1 MIIRNLKHFWNINM
15 EVRSMYF
22 PYLRGRQFELIALRE
37 LVEKDVLSSR
47 IIPLIEP
54 VKLSSTLV
62 KTIEKYGVNGK
73 QLAIITNPKVGSF
86 SSDVKEEKNQKLKK
100 GLSTILKESNNIIF
114 MNLLKPNLKPEK
126 FIERYADNMGTIC
139 NDKDAISVYE
149 VYFAETDI
157 KYNLIPDESG
167 FRRKIRKNR
176 VLLADKFN
184 KLDRN
189 NDYIEVDDEPFS
201 EDHLY
206 YQEDGYVGFADYS
219 VVGEEYNETGFAPYA
234 VAIHIVYFDKDDSL
248 RIKHFV
254 SDSNDDISDPAGK
267 FQEALSKLVE
277 WNEEKQLDTVA
288 MKEFENLY
296 SREAYP
302 GLGTVKKLSIMHHLE
317 LMGRYLDK
325 E

>member
-1 MIIRNLKHFWNINM
+1 
-15 EVRSMYF
+15 MYF

-37 LVEKDVLSSR
+37 LVEKGVLSSR
-47 IIPLIEP
+47 ITPIIEP

-73 QLAIITNPKVGSF
+73 QIAIVTNPKVGSF
-86 SSDVKEEKNQKLKK
+86 NSDAKEEKNQKLKES
-100 GLSTILKESNNIIF
+100 LSAILKENDNIIF

-149 VYFAETDI
+149 VYFAETDV

-176 VLLADKFN
+176 VLLANKFN

-234 VAIHIVYFDKDDSL
+234 VAIHIVYFDKDNSL

-288 MKEFENLY
+288 MGEFEDLY
-296 SREAYP
+296 NREAYP

>member
-1 MIIRNLKHFWNINM
+1 M
-15 EVRSMYF
+15 EVRRMYF

-37 LVEKDVLSSR
+37 LAEKGVLSSR
-47 IIPLIEP
+47 ITPIIEP

-62 KTIEKYGVNGK
+62 KTIETYGTNDI

-86 SSDVKEEKNQKLKK
+86 SSDAKEEKNQKLKEN
-100 GLSTILKESNNIIF
+100 LSVILKRENNIIF
-114 MNLLKPNLKPEK
+114 MNLLRPNLKPEK
-126 FIERYADNMGTIC
+126 FIGRYADNMGTIC
-139 NDKDAISVYE
+139 DDKDAIYVYE
-149 VYFAETDI
+149 AYFAETHV

-206 YQEDGYVGFADYS
+206 YQEDGYVGFSDYS
-219 VVGEEYNETGFAPYA
+219 VVGKEYNETGFAPYA

-267 FQEALSKLVE
+267 FQEALAKLVA

-288 MKEFENLY
+288 MKEFEDLY
-296 SREAYP
+296 HREAYP

-317 LMGRYLDK
+317 LIGRYLDK

>member
-1 MIIRNLKHFWNINM
+1 
-15 EVRSMYF
+15 MYF

-37 LVEKDVLSSR
+37 LVEKGVLSSR
-47 IIPLIEP
+47 ITPIIEP

-62 KTIEKYGVNGK
+62 KTIEAYGENSK

-86 SSDVKEEKNQKLKK
+86 SSDAKEEKNQKLKE
-100 GLSTILKESNNIIF
+100 SFSASLKENNNILY
-114 MNLLKPNLKPEK
+114 MYLLRASSKPEK
-126 FIERYADNMGTIC
+126 FIEKYADNMGTIC
-139 NDKDAISVYE
+139 NDKDAIPVYE
-149 VYFAETDI
+149 TNFSETDV
-157 KYNLIPDESG
+157 KFNLIPDESG
-167 FRRKIRKNR
+167 FRRKVRKNR

-184 KLDRN
+184 KQERN
-189 NDYIEVDDEPFS
+189 NDYMEIDDEPFS

-206 YQEDGYVGFADYS
+206 YSEDGYVGFADYS

-234 VAIHIVYFDKDDSL
+234 VAIHIVYFDTDESL
-248 RIKHFV
+248 RVKHFV

-277 WNEEKQLDTVA
+277 WNVEKKLDTVA
-288 MKEFENLY
+288 MKEFEDLY
-296 SREAYP
+296 RREAYP

-317 LMGRYLDK
+317 LIGKYLDK

>member
-1 MIIRNLKHFWNINM
+1 
-15 EVRSMYF
+15 MYF
-22 PYLRGRQFELIALRE
+22 PYLRGKQYELIALRE
-37 LVEKDVLSSR
+37 LVEKGVMSNR
-47 IIPLIEP
+47 ITPIIEP
-54 VKLSSTLV
+54 VKLSSTLI
-62 KTIEKYGVNGK
+62 KTIEKYGVNCK

-86 SSDVKEEKNQKLKK
+86 SIDAKEKKNQKLKE
-100 GLSTILKESNNIIF
+100 GLSEILKQNNYILYI
-114 MNLLKPNLKPEK
+114 NLLKPNSKPEK
-126 FIERYADNMGTIC
+126 FIERYAHNMGTIC
-139 NDKDAISVYE
+139 DDKDAISVYGA
-149 VYFAETDI
+149 YFAETDV

-167 FRRKIRKNR
+167 FRRRIRKNR
-176 VLLADKFN
+176 VVLEDKFN

-219 VVGEEYNETGFAPYA
+219 VVGKEYNETGFAPYA
-234 VAIHIVYFDKDDSL
+234 VAIHIVYFDKDDSM

-254 SDSNDDISDPAGK
+254 SDSNDDVSDTAGK
-267 FQEALSKLVE
+267 FQEALSKLVA

-288 MKEFENLY
+288 MKEFEDLY
-296 SREAYP
+296 HREAYP

-317 LMGRYLDK
+317 LIGKYLDK

>member
-1 MIIRNLKHFWNINM
+1 
-15 EVRSMYF
+15 MYF

-37 LVEKDVLSSR
+37 LVEKGVLSSR
-47 IIPLIEP
+47 ITPIIEP

-62 KTIEKYGVNGK
+62 KTIEAYGENSK

-86 SSDVKEEKNQKLKK
+86 SSDAKEEKNQKLKES
-100 GLSTILKESNNIIF
+100 LSASLKENNNILY
-114 MNLLKPNLKPEK
+114 MYLLKASSKPEK
-126 FIERYADNMGTIC
+126 FIAKHADNMGTIC
-139 NDKDAISVYE
+139 NDKDAIPVYE
-149 VYFAETDI
+149 TNFSETDV
-157 KYNLIPDESG
+157 KFNLIPDESG
-167 FRRKIRKNR
+167 FRRKVRKNR

-184 KLDRN
+184 KQERN
-189 NDYIEVDDEPFS
+189 NDYIEIDDEPFS

-206 YQEDGYVGFADYS
+206 YSEDGYVGFADYS

-234 VAIHIVYFDKDDSL
+234 VAIHIVYFDTDESL
-248 RIKHFV
+248 RVKHFV

-277 WNEEKQLDTVA
+277 WNAEKKLDTVA
-288 MKEFENLY
+288 MKEFEDLY
-296 SREAYP
+296 RREAYP

-317 LMGRYLDK
+317 LIGRYLDK

>member
-1 MIIRNLKHFWNINM
+1 
-15 EVRSMYF
+15 MYF

-37 LVEKDVLSSR
+37 LVEKGVLSSR
-47 IIPLIEP
+47 ITPIIEP

-62 KTIEKYGVNGK
+62 KTIEAYGENSK

-86 SSDVKEEKNQKLKK
+86 SSDAKEEKNQKLKES
-100 GLSTILKESNNIIF
+100 LSASLKENNNILY
-114 MNLLKPNLKPEK
+114 MYLLRPSSKPEK
-126 FIERYADNMGTIC
+126 FIAKHADSMGTIC
-139 NDKDAISVYE
+139 NDKDAIPVYE
-149 VYFAETDI
+149 TNFSETDV
-157 KYNLIPDESG
+157 KFNLIPDESG
-167 FRRKIRKNR
+167 FRRKVRKNR

-184 KLDRN
+184 KQERN
-189 NDYIEVDDEPFS
+189 NDYMEIDDEPFS

-206 YQEDGYVGFADYS
+206 YSEDGYVGFADYS

-234 VAIHIVYFDKDDSL
+234 VAIHIVYFDTDESL
-248 RIKHFV
+248 RVKHFV

-277 WNEEKQLDTVA
+277 WNEEKKLDTVA
-288 MKEFENLY
+288 MKEFEDLY
-296 SREAYP
+296 RREAYP

-317 LMGRYLDK
+317 LIGRYLDK

>member
-1 MIIRNLKHFWNINM
+1 
-15 EVRSMYF
+15 MYF

-37 LVEKDVLSSR
+37 LVEKGALSSK
-47 IIPLIEP
+47 ITPIIEP

-62 KTIEKYGVNGK
+62 KTIETFGENGRTIA
-73 QLAIITNPKVGSF
+73 LIMNPKVGSF
-86 SSDVKEEKNQKLKK
+86 RSDSKEEKNQ
-100 GLSTILKESNNIIF
+100 ILKES
-114 MNLLKPNLKPEK
+114 LLKSLSENTHILHMRLLDANSKPEK
-126 FIERYADNMGTIC
+126 FIQKYADSMGTIC
-139 NDKDAISVYE
+139 KDKDAIPVYE
-149 VYFAETDI
+149 KYFAETDV

-189 NDYIEVDDEPFS
+189 NDYIRVNDEPFS

-206 YQEDGYVGFADYS
+206 YLEDGYVGFADYS

-234 VAIHIVYFDKDDSL
+234 VAIHIVYFDTDDSL
-248 RIKHFV
+248 RVRHFV

-267 FQEALSKLVE
+267 FQEALSKLVA
-277 WNEEKQLDTVA
+277 WNKEKQLDTVA
-288 MKEFENLY
+288 MKEFEDLY
-296 SREAYP
+296 HREAYP

-317 LMGRYLDK
+317 LIGRYLDK

>member
-1 MIIRNLKHFWNINM
+1 
-15 EVRSMYF
+15 MYF

-37 LVEKDVLSSR
+37 LVEKGVLSSR
-47 IIPLIEP
+47 ITPIIEP

-73 QLAIITNPKVGSF
+73 QIAIITNPKVGSF
-86 SSDVKEEKNQKLKK
+86 NSDAKEEKNQKLKE
-100 GLSTILKESNNIIF
+100 GLSAILKENDNVIF
-114 MNLLKPNLKPEK
+114 MNLLKPNLKPEE

-139 NDKDAISVYE
+139 NNKDAISVYE
-149 VYFAETDI
+149 VYFAETDV

-234 VAIHIVYFDKDDSL
+234 VVIHIVYFDKDNSL

-277 WNEEKQLDTVA
+277 WNEEKGLDTVA
-288 MKEFENLY
+288 MREFEDLY
-296 SREAYP
+296 NREAYP

>member
-1 MIIRNLKHFWNINM
+1 
-15 EVRSMYF
+15 MYF

-37 LVEKDVLSSR
+37 LVERGVLSSK
-47 IIPLIEP
+47 IIPIIEP

-62 KTIEKYGVNGK
+62 KTIETYGENSK

-86 SSDVKEEKNQKLKK
+86 SSDAKEEKNQKLKES
-100 GLSTILKESNNIIF
+100 LYASLKENNNILY
-114 MNLLKPNLKPEK
+114 MYLLRASSKPEK
-126 FIERYADNMGTIC
+126 FIAKYADNMGTIC

-149 VYFAETDI
+149 TKFSETDV
-157 KYNLIPDESG
+157 KFNLIPDESG
-167 FRRKIRKNR
+167 FRRRVRKNR

-184 KLDRN
+184 KQERN
-189 NDYIEVDDEPFS
+189 NDYIEIDDEPFS

-206 YQEDGYVGFADYS
+206 YSEDGYVGFADYS

-234 VAIHIVYFDKDDSL
+234 VAIHIVYFDTDESL
-248 RIKHFV
+248 RVKHFV

-277 WNEEKQLDTVA
+277 WNKKKQLDTVA
-288 MKEFENLY
+288 MKEFEDLY
-296 SREAYP
+296 RREAYP

-317 LMGRYLDK
+317 LIGRYLD
-325 E
+325 EE

>member
-1 MIIRNLKHFWNINM
+1 
-15 EVRSMYF
+15 MYF

-37 LVEKDVLSSR
+37 LVEKGVLNSS
-47 IIPLIEP
+47 ITPIIEP
-54 VKLSSTLV
+54 VKLSATLV
-62 KTIEKYGVNGK
+62 KTIETYRENGK

-86 SSDVKEEKNQKLKK
+86 NSDAKEEKNQKLKES
-100 GLSTILKESNNIIF
+100 LSASLRENDSILY
-114 MNLLKPNLKPEK
+114 MNLLRANSKPEK
-126 FIERYADNMGTIC
+126 FIEKHADNMGTIC
-139 NDKDAISVYE
+139 YDKDAIPVYE
-149 VYFAETDI
+149 AYFAEADVR
-157 KYNLIPDESG
+157 YNLIPDESG

-234 VAIHIVYFDKDDSL
+234 VAIHIVYFDTDNSL
-248 RIKHFV
+248 RVKHFV

-288 MKEFENLY
+288 MKEFEDLY
-296 SREAYP
+296 RREAYP

-317 LMGRYLDK
+317 LVGRYLDK

>member
-1 MIIRNLKHFWNINM
+1 M

-37 LVEKDVLSSR
+37 LVEKGVLSSR
-47 IIPLIEP
+47 ITPIIEP

-62 KTIEKYGVNGK
+62 KTIETYGANRR

-86 SSDVKEEKNQKLKK
+86 SIDAREEKNQKLKES
-100 GLSTILKESNNIIF
+100 LSTSIKENNSILFMNILKSNS
-114 MNLLKPNLKPEK
+114 KPER
-126 FIERYADNMGTIC
+126 FIERHAGNMGTIC
-139 NDKDAISVYE
+139 NDKDAIPIYE
-149 VYFAETDI
+149 TYFADKDV

-184 KLDRN
+184 KQDRN

-206 YQEDGYVGFADYS
+206 YLEDGYVGFADYS

-234 VAIHIVYFDKDDSL
+234 VAIHIVYFDTDASL
-248 RIKHFV
+248 RVKHFV

-267 FQEALSKLVE
+267 FQEALSKLVK

-288 MKEFENLY
+288 MEEFEDLFH
-296 SREAYP
+296 REAYP

-317 LMGRYLDK
+317 LIGRYLDK

>member
-1 MIIRNLKHFWNINM
+1 
-15 EVRSMYF
+15 MYF

-37 LVEKDVLSSR
+37 LVEKGVLSNR
-47 IIPLIEP
+47 ITPIIEP

-62 KTIEKYGVNGK
+62 KTIEVYGENNR
-73 QLAIITNPKVGSF
+73 QLAFITNPRVGSF
-86 SSDVKEEKNQKLKK
+86 NSDAEEEKNQKLK
-100 GLSTILKESNNIIF
+100 GSLYERLNNNRILF
-114 MNLLKPNLKPEK
+114 LHLLRADVKPEE
-126 FIERYADNMGTIC
+126 FIERHADNMGTIC
-139 NDKDAISVYE
+139 DDKDAIPVYE
-149 VYFAETDI
+149 SYFSETDV

-167 FRRKIRKNR
+167 FRRKVRKNR

-184 KLDRN
+184 KQDRN
-189 NDYIEVDDEPFS
+189 NDYIGIDDEPFS

-206 YQEDGYVGFADYS
+206 YLEDGYVGFADYS

-234 VAIHIVYFDKDDSL
+234 VAIHIVYFDTDDSL
-248 RIKHFV
+248 RVKHFV

-288 MKEFENLY
+288 MKEFEDLY
-296 SREAYP
+296 HREAYP

-317 LMGRYLDK
+317 LIGRYLDK

>member
-1 MIIRNLKHFWNINM
+1 
-15 EVRSMYF
+15 MYF

-37 LVEKDVLSSR
+37 LVEKGVLSSR
-47 IIPLIEP
+47 ITPIIEP

-62 KTIEKYGVNGK
+62 KTIEIYGEKNK

-86 SSDVKEEKNQKLKK
+86 SSDVKEEKNQKLKES
-100 GLSTILKESNNIIF
+100 LFASLKENDNILY
-114 MNLLKPNLKPEK
+114 MNLLRANAKPER
-126 FIERYADNMGTIC
+126 FIERHANKMGTIC

-149 VYFAETDI
+149 TYFSETDV
-157 KYNLIPDESG
+157 KFNLIPDESG

-184 KLDRN
+184 KQERN
-189 NDYIEVDDEPFS
+189 NDYIEIDDEPFS

-206 YQEDGYVGFADYS
+206 YSEDGYVGFADYS
-219 VVGEEYNETGFAPYA
+219 VIGEEYNETGFAPYA
-234 VAIHIVYFDKDDSL
+234 VAIHIVYFDIDKSL
-248 RIKHFV
+248 RVKHFV

-277 WNEEKQLDTVA
+277 WNEGKRLDTVA
-288 MKEFENLY
+288 MKEFEDLY
-296 SREAYP
+296 RREAYP

-317 LMGRYLDK
+317 LIGRYLDK